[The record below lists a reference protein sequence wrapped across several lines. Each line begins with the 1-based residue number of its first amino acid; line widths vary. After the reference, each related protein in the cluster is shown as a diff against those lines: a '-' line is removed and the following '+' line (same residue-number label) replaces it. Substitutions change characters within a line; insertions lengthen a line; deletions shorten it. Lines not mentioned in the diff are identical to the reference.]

1 MNIKNNIYGVFAL
14 GMVMASL
21 SLSSCA
27 GDEELSSSLDASKDK
42 ISTSA
47 DVSFGGNET
56 TAEIKIEASGLWN
69 ISGIPDWFILDK
81 TQGTGDAYINLTTT
95 DSENPSALNDRIAT
109 LALNSETRQKEIV
122 VKQSKANEYLNI
134 ELDGNGI
141 NFPRDMESLEQ
152 QFQIKNNSQWRIL
165 ETADW
170 YTASPMEGKGSATI
184 KITVKKIEKDWDN
197 EHNMTI
203 TTYRDEDGYTP
214 KTQNIK
220 IFQQGISTTLAMG
233 QSKIEVD
240 ALEGTSTLVLTGD
253 ASWIATV
260 DVAWLK
266 LSKLSGKG
274 GENLQLEYTTNET
287 AGPREAN
294 ITITTST
301 QTLTCQIVQAVAS
314 VPTCAEPTKDKVEK
328 YGFTVSS
335 SYSSVIPV
343 TEYGI
348 VYSLNP
354 NPTVADNKISCTDG
368 TNPFTLSASGLLSG
382 KTFYVRS
389 YARNGAGYG
398 YSDEITVTTGGV
410 KPGENDNPTPNL

>member
-1 MNIKNNIYGVFAL
+1 MNIKNKIYGVFAL

-21 SLSSCA
+21 SLTSCA
-27 GDEELSSSLDASKDK
+27 GDEELSQGIDASKDK
-42 ISTSA
+42 IVSPA
-47 DVSFGGNET
+47 DVTFGGNT
-56 TAEIKIEASGLWN
+56 NSATFSIQASGLWS
-69 ISGIPDWFILDK
+69 ISGKPDWFNLDK
-81 TQGTGDAYINLTTT
+81 TQGTGDATIKLTTI
-95 DSENPSALNDRIAT
+95 DNENPSALNKRTAT
-109 LALNSETRQKEIV
+109 LELNTDTRQRTIT
-122 VKQSKANEYLNI
+122 I
-134 ELDGNGI
+134 EQAEAEEKLSVSTNDVS
-141 NFPRDMESLEQ
+141 FPRTETKLEQ
-152 QFQIKNNSQWRIL
+152 SFVVTNNSTWEIL
-165 ETADW
+165 ETQDW
-170 YTASPMEGKGSATI
+170 YTIDPMSGGGNIDEPTTV
-184 KITVKKIEKDWDN
+184 TVKVNKKEDDWDN
-197 EHNMTI
+197 EHTLTI
-203 TTYRDEDGYTP
+203 RSAKGN
-214 KTQNIK
+214 TQTVR
-220 IFQQGISTTLAMG
+220 IFQQGILTTLAIG
-233 QSKIEVD
+233 QNKIEVD
-240 ALEGTSTLVLTGD
+240 ALEGISTLVLTGD

-274 GENLQLEYTTNET
+274 DENLQLEYTTNET
-287 AGPREAN
+287 AGPREAT

-301 QTLTCQIVQAVAS
+301 QTLTCQVVQAVAP

-348 VYSLNP
+348 VYSLNQ

>member
-1 MNIKNNIYGVFAL
+1 MNIKNKIYGVFAL

-21 SLSSCA
+21 SLTSCA
-27 GDEELSSSLDASKDK
+27 GDEELSQGIDASKDK
-42 ISTSA
+42 IVSPA
-47 DVSFGGNET
+47 DVTFGGNT
-56 TAEIKIEASGLWN
+56 NNATFSIQASGLWS
-69 ISGIPDWFILDK
+69 ISGKPDWFNLDK
-81 TQGTGDAYINLTTT
+81 TQGTGDATIKLTTI
-95 DSENPSALNDRIAT
+95 DNENPSALNKRTAT
-109 LALNSETRQKEIV
+109 LELNTDTRQRTIT
-122 VKQSKANEYLNI
+122 I
-134 ELDGNGI
+134 EQAEAEEKLSVSTNDVS
-141 NFPRDMESLEQ
+141 FPRTETKLEQ
-152 QFQIKNNSQWRIL
+152 SFVVTNNSTWEIL
-165 ETADW
+165 ETQDW
-170 YTASPMEGKGSATI
+170 YTIDPMSGGGNIDEPTTV
-184 KITVKKIEKDWDN
+184 TVKVNKKEDDWDN
-197 EHNMTI
+197 EHTLTI
-203 TTYRDEDGYTP
+203 RSAKGN
-214 KTQNIK
+214 TQTVRV
-220 IFQQGISTTLAMG
+220 FQQGILTTLAIG
-233 QSKIEVD
+233 QNKIEVD

-274 GENLQLEYTTNET
+274 DENLQLEYTTNET
-287 AGPREAN
+287 AGPREAT

-301 QTLTCQIVQAVAS
+301 QTLTCQVVQAVAP

-348 VYSLNP
+348 VYSLNQ

>member
-1 MNIKNNIYGVFAL
+1 MNIKNKIYGVFAL

-21 SLSSCA
+21 SLTSCA
-27 GDEELSSSLDASKDK
+27 GDEELSQGLDASKDK
-42 ISTSA
+42 IVSPA
-47 DVSFGGNET
+47 DVTFGGNINNAT
-56 TAEIKIEASGLWN
+56 FSIQASGLWS
-69 ISGIPDWFILDK
+69 ISGKPDWFNLDK
-81 TQGTGDAYINLTTT
+81 TQGTGDATIKLTTI
-95 DSENPSALNDRIAT
+95 DNENPSALNKRTAT
-109 LALNSETRQKEIV
+109 LELNTDTRQRTIT
-122 VKQSKANEYLNI
+122 I
-134 ELDGNGI
+134 EQAEAEEKLSVSTNDVS
-141 NFPRDMESLEQ
+141 FPRTETKLEQ
-152 QFQIKNNSQWRIL
+152 SFVVTNNSTWEIL
-165 ETADW
+165 ETQDW
-170 YTASPMEGKGSATI
+170 YTISPMSGGGNIDEPTTV
-184 KITVKKIEKDWDN
+184 TVKVNKKEDDWDN
-197 EHNMTI
+197 EHTLTI
-203 TTYRDEDGYTP
+203 RSEKGS
-214 KTQNIK
+214 TQTVR
-220 IFQQGISTTLAMG
+220 IFQQGILTTLAMG
-233 QSKIEVD
+233 QNKIEVD

-274 GENLQLEYTTNET
+274 DENLQLEYTSNET
-287 AGPREAN
+287 AGPREA
-294 ITITTST
+294 TITVTTNT
-301 QTLTCQIVQAVAS
+301 QTLTCQVVQAVAP

-348 VYSLNP
+348 VYSLNK

>member
-1 MNIKNNIYGVFAL
+1 MSG
-14 GMVMASL
+14 
-21 SLSSCA
+21 
-27 GDEELSSSLDASKDK
+27 
-42 ISTSA
+42 
-47 DVSFGGNET
+47 GGNIDEPT
-56 TAEIKIEASGLWN
+56 T
-69 ISGIPDWFILDK
+69 
-81 TQGTGDAYINLTTT
+81 
-95 DSENPSALNDRIAT
+95 
-109 LALNSETRQKEIV
+109 V
-122 VKQSKANEYLNI
+122 
-134 ELDGNGI
+134 
-141 NFPRDMESLEQ
+141 
-152 QFQIKNNSQWRIL
+152 
-165 ETADW
+165 
-170 YTASPMEGKGSATI
+170 
-184 KITVKKIEKDWDN
+184 TVKVNKKEDDWDN
-197 EHNMTI
+197 EHTLTI
-203 TTYRDEDGYTP
+203 RSEKGS
-214 KTQNIK
+214 TQTVR
-220 IFQQGISTTLAMG
+220 IFQQGILTTLAMG
-233 QSKIEVD
+233 QNKIEVD

-274 GENLQLEYTTNET
+274 DENLQLEYTTNET
-287 AGPREAN
+287 AGPREAT

-301 QTLTCQIVQAVAS
+301 QTLTCQVVQAVAP
-314 VPTCAEPTKDKVEK
+314 VPTCAEPTKVKVEK

-348 VYSLNP
+348 VYSLNQ

-368 TNPFTLSASGLLSG
+368 TNPFTLSASGLVSG

>member
-1 MNIKNNIYGVFAL
+1 MTNLKAL
-14 GMVMASL
+14 NKRTATLELNTDTRQRTITIEQAEAEEKL
-21 SLSSCA
+21 SV
-27 GDEELSSSLDASKDK
+27 
-42 ISTSA
+42 STN
-47 DVSFGGNET
+47 DVSFPRTET
-56 TAEIKIEASGLWN
+56 K
-69 ISGIPDWFILDK
+69 
-81 TQGTGDAYINLTTT
+81 
-95 DSENPSALNDRIAT
+95 
-109 LALNSETRQKEIV
+109 
-122 VKQSKANEYLNI
+122 
-134 ELDGNGI
+134 
-141 NFPRDMESLEQ
+141 LEQ
-152 QFQIKNNSQWRIL
+152 SFVVTNNSTWEIL
-165 ETADW
+165 ETQNW
-170 YTASPMEGKGSATI
+170 YTISPMSGGGNIDEPTTV
-184 KITVKKIEKDWDN
+184 TVKVNKKEDDWDN
-197 EHNMTI
+197 EHTLTI
-203 TTYRDEDGYTP
+203 RSEKGS
-214 KTQNIK
+214 TQTVR
-220 IFQQGISTTLAMG
+220 IFQQGILTTLAMG
-233 QSKIEVD
+233 QNKIEVD

-274 GENLQLEYTTNET
+274 DENLQLEYTSNET

-301 QTLTCQIVQAVAS
+301 QTLTCQVVQAVAS

-348 VYSLNP
+348 VYSLNQ
-354 NPTVADNKISCTDG
+354 NPTVADNKVSCTDG
-368 TNPFTLSASGLLSG
+368 TNPFTLPASGLVSG

-398 YSDEITVTTGGV
+398 YSDEITVATGGV